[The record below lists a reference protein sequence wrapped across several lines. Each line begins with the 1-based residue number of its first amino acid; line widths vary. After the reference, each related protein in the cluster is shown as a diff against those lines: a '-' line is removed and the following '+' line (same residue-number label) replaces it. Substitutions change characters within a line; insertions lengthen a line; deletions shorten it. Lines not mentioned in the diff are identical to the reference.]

1 MSKLTKAEVR
11 AELLDALRLW
21 PGNAAEEKDL
31 QQAVRTRNQPRT
43 LEASVWRAVCMESV
57 QAGDVIRLEN
67 GRLALPSARQ

>member
-11 AELLDALRLW
+11 AELLDALRQW

-31 QQAVRTRNQPRT
+31 QQAVRIRNQPRV
-43 LEASVWRAVCMESV
+43 LEAGVWRAVCMESV
-57 QAGDVIRLEN
+57 QAGDVVRLEN